1 MRMFIRVFKGAPTLL
16 PLLLVSE
23 TVLKLLKGV
32 GGREEKNKQIS
43 FHSVFRRK
51 SCS

>member
-1 MRMFIRVFKGAPTLL
+1 MRMFIRVFKGARLL

-32 GGREEKNKQIS
+32 GGREEKNKYIS

-51 SCS
+51 TCS